1 MQKSKQHRTHTESGT
16 RRFPLYE
23 KYINWTPYQYAMNN
37 PVSFVDV
44 NGKEISIQYIQ
55 DGKMKEYK
63 YIYGQVH
70 DVKNYPDFVR
80 KTVQSLD

>member
-37 PVSFVDV
+37 PISNMDIDGLLVLSKADRMQFV
-44 NGKEISIQYIQ
+44 KISIYC
-55 DGKMKEYK
+55 
-63 YIYGQVH
+63 
-70 DVKNYPDFVR
+70 R
-80 KTVQSLD
+80 